1 MLDAVLVFVP
11 VGALLWA
18 RYILPIGIAGGIICM
33 MGRGV
38 WYLLRK
44 DLHDALDYHEKI
56 IGDQTQQL
64 AWLYREREQVRE
76 KMMQLKT
83 DRLHLKR
90 EHEKALEKVRQNAAN
105 TGLFKGYTGPLNAQ
119 PQAAA
124 KSPPPLPVE
133 KHRVPQPP
141 PPKRNQPIPKV
152 APPLPPRRAPVTLPR
167 PLARV

>member
-1 MLDAVLVFVP
+1 MLDAILVFVP
-11 VGALLWA
+11 VGVLLWA
-18 RYILPIGIAGGIICM
+18 RYILPIGIAGGIVCM
-33 MGRGV
+33 IGRGV

-44 DLHDALDYHEKI
+44 DLHNALDHHEET
-56 IGDQTQQL
+56 IGNQAQQL

-76 KMMQLKT
+76 KMVQLKT
-83 DRLHLKR
+83 DRQHLER
-90 EHEKALEKVRQNAAN
+90 EHERALERVRRNGSN

-119 PQAAA
+119 PQVSA

-141 PPKRNQPIPKV
+141 PLKRNQVIPKI
-152 APPLPPRRAPVTLPR
+152 APPLPPRRAPVTPPR